1 MRAFF
6 SASISDVFSVAASR
20 RRRKSFSSL
29 TVLSSTAEIWAG
41 QSDIK
46 TEKGKIFPVHRIF
59 ILCAACRYSLK
70 PREDAQLEK
79 NVSSVEVAA
88 ERDELLRALGEF
100 EFWYS
105 DRVDR
110 FRKLQS
116 DIQKGLRSGRITEC
130 RKEGT
135 GKRYL
140 TQRMIATLGVD
151 HKLGL
156 RVLLMMNIRKRQM
169 ETRLGE
175 LNRLLGESVGTVAA
189 EPEDDKSDGTQELEI
204 SA

>member
-1 MRAFF
+1 M
-6 SASISDVFSVAASR
+6 
-20 RRRKSFSSL
+20 
-29 TVLSSTAEIWAG
+29 
-41 QSDIK
+41 
-46 TEKGKIFPVHRIF
+46 
-59 ILCAACRYSLK
+59 
-70 PREDAQLEK
+70 EK
-79 NVSSVEVAA
+79 NVSSEEIAA
-88 ERDELLRALGEF
+88 ERDELLRALKEL
-100 EFWYS
+100 EFWNAE
-105 DRVDR
+105 RVER
-110 FRKLQS
+110 FRKLQT

-169 ETRLGE
+169 ETRLNA
-175 LNRLLGESVGTVAA
+175 LNLLLGKTGNTASA
-189 EPEDDKSDGTQELEI
+189 EPEADAQDNTRELEK

>member
-1 MRAFF
+1 M
-6 SASISDVFSVAASR
+6 
-20 RRRKSFSSL
+20 
-29 TVLSSTAEIWAG
+29 
-41 QSDIK
+41 
-46 TEKGKIFPVHRIF
+46 
-59 ILCAACRYSLK
+59 
-70 PREDAQLEK
+70 EK

-88 ERDELLRALGEF
+88 ERDELLRALGEL

>member
-1 MRAFF
+1 M
-6 SASISDVFSVAASR
+6 
-20 RRRKSFSSL
+20 
-29 TVLSSTAEIWAG
+29 
-41 QSDIK
+41 
-46 TEKGKIFPVHRIF
+46 
-59 ILCAACRYSLK
+59 K

-88 ERDELLRALGEF
+88 ERDELLRALGEL

-189 EPEDDKSDGTQELEI
+189 EAEDDKTDGTQELEI

>member
-6 SASISDVFSVAASR
+6 SASISDVFSAAASR
-20 RRRKSFSSL
+20 SRRKSFSSL
-29 TVLSSTAEIWAG
+29 SVPSWPAEICVG
-41 QSDIK
+41 QSDRK
-46 TEKGKIFPVHRIF
+46 TERGKNFPALPVF
-59 ILCAACRYSLK
+59 ILRTPFRYIRK
-70 PREDAQLEK
+70 PQEGAQLK
-79 NVSSVEVAA
+79 NDVSSVEAAA
-88 ERDELLRALGEF
+88 ERDELVRALGEL

-110 FRKLQS
+110 FRKLQT
-116 DIQKGLRSGRITEC
+116 DIQEGLRSGRITEC

-169 ETRLGE
+169 ETRLSE
-175 LNRLLGESVGTVAA
+175 LNILLGESGGASVG
-189 EPEDDKSDGTQELEI
+189 EPEGDSPATAPEPKKS
-204 SA
+204 A

>member
-1 MRAFF
+1 M
-6 SASISDVFSVAASR
+6 
-20 RRRKSFSSL
+20 
-29 TVLSSTAEIWAG
+29 
-41 QSDIK
+41 
-46 TEKGKIFPVHRIF
+46 
-59 ILCAACRYSLK
+59 
-70 PREDAQLEK
+70 K
-79 NVSSVEVAA
+79 NDVSSVEAAA
-88 ERDELLRALGEF
+88 ERDELVRALGEL
-100 EFWYS
+100 EFWYT

-110 FRKLQS
+110 FRKLQT
-116 DIQKGLRSGRITEC
+116 DIQKGLRSGRITEF

-169 ETRLGE
+169 EARLGV
-175 LNRLLGESVGTVAA
+175 LNRLLEESGGATGTD
-189 EPEDDKSDGTQELEI
+189 PQGDSLGNSSELEK